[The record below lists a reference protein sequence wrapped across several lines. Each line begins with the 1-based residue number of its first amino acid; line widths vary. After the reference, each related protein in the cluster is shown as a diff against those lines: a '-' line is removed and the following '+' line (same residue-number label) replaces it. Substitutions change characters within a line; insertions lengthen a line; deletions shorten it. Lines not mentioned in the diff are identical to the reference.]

1 MLSLPSDQLMS
12 EAGER
17 ADTISL
23 AKSWKVEPI
32 PYEARLELR
41 DQGFLRPEAV
51 GSPPAPIEPEA
62 DLGPLAS
69 GTGDPSIV
77 DPGALYD
84 CGKVS
89 PFNCYFEGLSETID
103 PKTGALIV
111 RQKDLALPGRNGF
124 DLVIERVYNSQQA
137 AAGKPVVDVRAGFRR
152 KALRDN
158 AQPGSARTLPV
169 PPAMYRG
176 MGVHPRTL
184 AQVSFRQGCAD
195 GRDEEDGLPVQR
207 RQDVDPGGYDGTTRD

>member
-1 MLSLPSDQLMS
+1 M
-12 EAGER
+12 
-17 ADTISL
+17 
-23 AKSWKVEPI
+23 
-32 PYEARLELR
+32 
-41 DQGFLRPEAV
+41 
-51 GSPPAPIEPEA
+51 
-62 DLGPLAS
+62 AS

-137 AAGKPVVDVRAGFRR
+137 AAGKPVVDVRAKWRVRR
-152 KALRDN
+152 
-158 AQPGSARTLPV
+158 GSEQHWSEYSGAFVEHGQT
-169 PPAMYRG
+169 YRHRFAG
-176 MGVHPRTL
+176 
-184 AQVSFRQGCAD
+184 SISWQG
-195 GRDEEDGLPVQR
+195 QR
-207 RQDVDPGGYDGTTRD
+207 VVNGTIRAWFSGTVYKMLWKPDSWS